1 MLAIRYRFQFS
12 RNKQPWFIRFNLYFV
27 DRINDTT
34 ILLKSD
40 IDQYE
45 IDQLKMSAA
54 VSSLELF
61 RINQTQSK
69 CGMYF
74 IFLNNLYYLRK
85 LYI

>member
-1 MLAIRYRFQFS
+1 M
-12 RNKQPWFIRFNLYFV
+12 
-27 DRINDTT
+27 
-34 ILLKSD
+34 LKSD

-54 VSSLELF
+54 VTSLELF

-85 LYI
+85 LYV